1 MKSKFVAEPRK
12 TTQEDF
18 NTVSVA
24 VIEFIKGKSQ
34 PVYIQ
39 ELTDYFAGK
48 ELPIDAGRV
57 TLQLI
62 ADRKLYLTEDRKVA
76 VSEQCANLAQRGP
89 TVEQILELAQSTE
102 LCYHMGYD
110 GYASPFLEDTNIS
123 SNIIDFATKLL
134 SEYGNTK

>member
-1 MKSKFVAEPRK
+1 
-12 TTQEDF
+12 
-18 NTVSVA
+18 
-24 VIEFIKGKSQ
+24 
-34 PVYIQ
+34 
-39 ELTDYFAGK
+39 L
-48 ELPIDAGRV
+48 L
-57 TLQLI
+57 

-76 VSEQCANLAQRGP
+76 VSEQYTIPVKAMP
-89 TVEQILELAQSTE
+89 SEKQILELAESTE